1 MGEVLREL
9 YTKKARAERHEED
22 LQIKTW
28 LGINMIDKTITQEYR
43 KQPSSKFF
51 LASPRNLATDSN
63 AEHLSLAVTCAASI
77 STSGGSTYDIN
88 S

>member
-1 MGEVLREL
+1 
-9 YTKKARAERHEED
+9 
-22 LQIKTW
+22 
-28 LGINMIDKTITQEYR
+28 MIDKTITREYR

-63 AEHLSLAVTCAASI
+63 AEHLSPWQLRARQGI